1 MEDTHVCNRE
11 LGTVQ
16 AAVDTITRWHR
27 LPLPTTLPSFL
38 SLSVHFISSPLCSF
52 PRQIHRFLSNLSPV
66 HLMLART
73 IIQFALLIVP
83 LFTSSRQQSSLQ
95 IPLGPNL
102 QHVCYLVIGVAM
114 FSPNMRPWV
123 IRLYSHLLMIYGAIS
138 NLKNPQKKCA
148 VHANAVWIILQW
160 FTNKEDIVGCSTK
173 HSPTWYVFRQH
184 WLACLD
190 FPPRLHKPGE
200 TELFHKGAV
209 AVSVFTT
216 GMICGGEKKTNVSI
230 RQCNTHAC
238 GIVPSKK
245 KTCRLCEF

>member
-95 IPLGPNL
+95 IPLGPN
-102 QHVCYLVIGVAM
+102 HTFYLI
-114 FSPNMRPWV
+114 FKLIYISPN
-123 IRLYSHLLMIYGAIS
+123 RLGNAVVKS
-138 NLKNPQKKCA
+138 NLK
-148 VHANAVWIILQW
+148 I
-160 FTNKEDIVGCSTK
+160 
-173 HSPTWYVFRQH
+173 
-184 WLACLD
+184 
-190 FPPRLHKPGE
+190 
-200 TELFHKGAV
+200 
-209 AVSVFTT
+209 SV
-216 GMICGGEKKTNVSI
+216 I
-230 RQCNTHAC
+230 
-238 GIVPSKK
+238 
-245 KTCRLCEF
+245 